1 MKTRYFCI
9 ASLIDWML
17 TVYGTK
23 ELPEE
28 KKNHS
33 TFVPEFNKLKGRLQQ
48 TAFTTTIDLDV
59 KKDLESTAKTDEEE
73 FPPALQLIDEQA
85 SETGITNHSASFLC
99 YSFVLSRNS
108 ILFISM

>member
-1 MKTRYFCI
+1 M
-9 ASLIDWML
+9 
-17 TVYGTK
+17 YGTK

-33 TFVPEFNKLKGRLQQ
+33 SSVPEFNKLKGRLQQ

-73 FPPALQLIDEQA
+73 FPPALQLTDEQTFK
-85 SETGITNHSASFLC
+85 TGITNHSASFLC
-99 YSFVLSRNS
+99 Y
-108 ILFISM
+108 